1 MVELERCTWYVVAET
16 RAAAEAVGV
25 REMPASGEA
34 GRVLLMQA
42 GVVEEIWGRWHLLPA
57 QCKGAR

>member
-1 MVELERCTWYVVAET
+1 MVELERCTWYVVAER
-16 RAAAEAVGV
+16 RAAAEAVCV
-25 REMPASGEA
+25 REMPVSSEA
-34 GRVLLMQA
+34 VRVLLMQV

>member
-1 MVELERCTWYVVAET
+1 MVELERCTWYVVAER
-16 RAAAEAVGV
+16 RAAAETVCV
-25 REMPASGEA
+25 REMPVSSEA
-34 GRVLLMQA
+34 VRVLLTQV